1 MRLILV
7 FLVTLLAHCRLI
19 FLTFAAPLM
28 ITEDLDS
35 GRQLGRGSVQIRG
48 LPYFISPPSPLSSSS
63 SSPYP
68 ASADSSHSEPS
79 TQNLAPLRSQQV
91 HPQPQRLR
99 GPPRNRRPLRPLY
112 PAPSLSLL
120 PPLQIFFPQAEGA
133 TDPHNLTTRNAII
146 AVQSYLHRLP
156 QFCDRR
162 MMFRNQYLSFERG
175 MVHFKAVDYH
185 YGGYCNPSCDGT
197 AYSVNINGSIH
208 HNGHLAF
215 NGTEPIEFLTFADV
229 LNFEPPPSRD
239 SGRRHRG

>member
-7 FLVTLLAHCRLI
+7 FLVTLLAHCRLV

-28 ITEDLDS
+28 MAEDSDS
-35 GRQLGRGSVQIRG
+35 RENHSQILQIRG
-48 LPYFISPPSPLSSSS
+48 LPYFISPSSPLSSSS
-63 SSPYP
+63 SQTS
-68 ASADSSHSEPS
+68 SSDSSDSEPS
-79 TQNLAPLRSQQV
+79 TQNLASLRPQQE
-91 HPQPQRLR
+91 PQQPQRLR
-99 GPPRNRRPLRPLY
+99 GPPPTRRPLRPLY

-120 PPLQIFFPQAEGA
+120 PLQIFFPQAEGA

-156 QFCDRR
+156 QFRDRR
-162 MMFRNQYLSFERG
+162 MTFRNQYLSFERG

-185 YGGYCNPSCDGT
+185 YRGYCNPSCDGT

>member
-7 FLVTLLAHCRLI
+7 LLVTLLAHCRLI

-48 LPYFISPPSPLSSSS
+48 LPYFISPSSPLSSSSSQPSS

-91 HPQPQRLR
+91 SPQPQRLR
-99 GPPRNRRPLRPLY
+99 GPPPIRRPLRPLY

-156 QFCDRR
+156 QFRDRR
-162 MMFRNQYLSFERG
+162 MIFRNQYLSFERD

-185 YGGYCNPSCDGT
+185 YRGY
-197 AYSVNINGSIH
+197 AILLVM
-208 HNGHLAF
+208 
-215 NGTEPIEFLTFADV
+215 
-229 LNFEPPPSRD
+229 
-239 SGRRHRG
+239 GRRIQ